1 MAARRTPYFAPQSL
15 RFLRAL
21 ARHNDRDWFLAHK
34 ADYERFVK
42 APALALVADLAAPLR
57 QVSAALVADPRPVGG
72 SLFRIH
78 RDVRFSN
85 DKRPYKTYAGM
96 SFYHRATRATAR
108 AGDATGEPG
117 RLDAPGLY
125 FHVEPGATFVG
136 GGIWHPQPQTL
147 RRLRDFMVD
156 NPESWKQATRRKA
169 FAAVFALTGDTLVRP
184 PKGYRPDHP
193 LLEDLKRKDIVASSR
208 LTDAELLSP
217 DLLPILIRRY
227 RLMAPLL
234 EWLCLSLDLEF

>member
-1 MAARRTPYFAPQSL
+1 MAAKGKPYFTPQTL

-21 ARHNDRDWFLAHK
+21 GRHNEREWFLAHK
-34 ADYERFVK
+34 TDYERFVK
-42 APALALVADLAAPLR
+42 APALALVADLAAPLKAM
-57 QVSAALVADPRPVGG
+57 SAELVADPRPVGG

-96 SFYHRATRATAR
+96 SFFLRATRPTAR
-108 AGDATGEPG
+108 AGDAKGTPG

-125 FHVEPGATFVG
+125 FHVEPGATFLG
-136 GGIWHPQPQTL
+136 GGIWHPQPDTL
-147 RRLRDFMVD
+147 RRIRDFMVD
-156 NPESWKQATRRKA
+156 NPESWKKATRRKA
-169 FAAVFALTGDTLVRP
+169 FAAAFSLTGDTLVRP

-193 LLEDLKRKDIVASSR
+193 LLDDLKRKDIVASSP
-208 LTDAELLSP
+208 LTDDELLSGE
-217 DLLPILIRRY
+217 LLRILTQRY

-234 EWLCLSLDLEF
+234 EWLCLSLDLDF